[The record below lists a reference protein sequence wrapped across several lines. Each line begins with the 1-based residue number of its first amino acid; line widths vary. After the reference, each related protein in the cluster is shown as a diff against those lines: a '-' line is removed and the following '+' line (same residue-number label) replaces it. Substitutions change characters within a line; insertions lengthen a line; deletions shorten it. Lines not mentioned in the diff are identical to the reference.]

1 MLTPRKCWTFS
12 DHNTIAKRTDLT
24 DFENDNFLTACWKK
38 ETEFTPIW
46 FMRQAGRY
54 LESYRK
60 VRAKNDVLTICK
72 TPELS
77 AKVTVDATTELG
89 VDAAIIFADIMLPL
103 EGIGQSFKLVDGVGP
118 VVEKPIGRME
128 DVKTIGK
135 FSPKDHVPFVMD
147 AIERAIQQLD
157 GRVPLIG
164 FSGAPFTL
172 ASYLIEGSPSREFT
186 KTKRMMYSEPETWK
200 LLMAKLSSMV
210 SDYLLAQVRA
220 GVDAIQLF
228 DSWSGCLSPSDY
240 EEFVLP
246 FNKQIFDRLK
256 PGGVPRIHYGEGTA
270 GILRAMREAGGDVF
284 GVDWRIST
292 DEAWSILAHM
302 AIQGNLDPAILL
314 GANDLVHSRSKDI
327 LARIGGF
334 SRHIFK
340 LWHGVL
346 SGTPPRKVKNLV
358 QFIHATTRTK
368 S

>member
-1 MLTPRKCWTFS
+1 L
-12 DHNTIAKRTDLT
+12 A
-24 DFENDNFLTACWKK
+24 DFENDNFLRACWKK
-38 ETEFTPIW
+38 QTEFTPIW

-54 LESYRK
+54 LESYRR

-118 VVEKPIGRME
+118 VVEKPIERME

-135 FSPKDHVPFVMD
+135 FSPKDHVPFVTD
-147 AIERAIQQLD
+147 AIELAIQQLD
-157 GRVPLIG
+157 GRTPLIG

-186 KTKRMMYSEPETWK
+186 KTKKMMYAELEAWK
-200 LLMAKLSSMV
+200 LLMTKLSSMV

-220 GVDAIQLF
+220 GVDAVQLF

-246 FNKQIFDRLK
+246 FNKQIFERLK
-256 PGGVPRIHYGEGTA
+256 PGGVPRIHFGVGTA
-270 GILRAMREAGGDVF
+270 GILKAMREAGGDVF
-284 GVDWRIST
+284 GVDWRISI
-292 DEAWSILAHM
+292 DEAWSILGHV

-314 GANDLVHSRSKDI
+314 GANDFVHARSKDI
-327 LARIGGF
+327 LARIGG
-334 SRHIFK
+334 RPGHIFN
-340 LWHGVL
+340 LGHGVL
-346 SGTPPRKVKNLV
+346 PDTPPDHVKDLV
-358 QFIHATTRTK
+358 QFIHGTTRTK
-368 S
+368 R